1 MSEAFNLPRIP
12 SAEPSVSYIDFA
24 STPLAKWYSGSYALI
39 VDNFFSHE
47 ECKNLIAL
55 AESTETDDGKGW
67 QPAKLNIGPLPTDQI
82 LDTRY
87 RYNDRILRFD
97 HDVAS
102 QIYDRVLPL
111 VEKDIGTI
119 TNGSRWGRI
128 VSGGNSEQVQGTWNL
143 VGLNE
148 RLSFLRYGPGHF
160 FKDHL
165 DGRLDLPDGRKS
177 RVTIQIYLN
186 GSDTGILEGGATRFC
201 GPGYWNPKDLGGDVQ
216 FQPKILDV
224 EPKTGRALIFQ
235 QRGLYHSGETVHRGL
250 KYTVRTDFM
259 FEQIHT

>member
-12 SAEPSVSYIDFA
+12 SAGPSVFYIDFA

-39 VDNFFSHE
+39 VDNLFSQE

-55 AESTETDDGKGW
+55 AESTETDDGKSW
-67 QPAKLNIGPLPTDQI
+67 QPAKLNSGPLPTDQI

-97 HDVAS
+97 HDVAG
-102 QIYDRVLPL
+102 QIYDRVLPF
-111 VEKDIGTI
+111 VEKDI
-119 TNGSRWGRI
+119 
-128 VSGGNSEQVQGTWNL
+128 GTWNL

-201 GPGYWNPKDLGGDVQ
+201 GPGYWV
-216 FQPKILDV
+216 
-224 EPKTGRALIFQ
+224 
-235 QRGLYHSGETVHRGL
+235 
-250 KYTVRTDFM
+250 
-259 FEQIHT
+259 